1 MSSVL
6 FQGWTFSSHQIF
18 PGFISFSMIFIK
30 IFKIPWF
37 FQVISHLSRSSGNPV
52 MLSIANSQS
61 IRWSLFLPRN
71 WVKSSKN
78 QSTFTTK
85 IFRHLTKQQKVHCF
99 NIDVANL
106 PSLSLVYPTTFLR
119 EYSNHPRLPSQ
130 HRPLVTSTFKTR
142 NQDRLSTFQINPQI
156 CCIPVHVLQFCLI
169 CFQN

>member
-1 MSSVL
+1 M
-6 FQGWTFSSHQIF
+6 IF
-18 PGFISFSMIFIK
+18 PGFPGDLSFIHVEWE
-30 IFKIPWF
+30 PCD
-37 FQVISHLSRSSGNPV
+37 VIYSK
-52 MLSIANSQS
+52 QS
-61 IRWSLFLPRN
+61 IHQVVTFFAKKLTY

-78 QSTFTTK
+78 HSTFTTK

-156 CCIPVHVLQFCLI
+156 CCIPVHVLQFDLI
-169 CFQN
+169 CLQN